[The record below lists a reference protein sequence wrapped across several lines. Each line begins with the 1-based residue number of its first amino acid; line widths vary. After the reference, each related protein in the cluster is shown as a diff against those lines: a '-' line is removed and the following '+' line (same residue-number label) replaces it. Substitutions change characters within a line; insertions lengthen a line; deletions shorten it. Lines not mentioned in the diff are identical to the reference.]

1 MRGRPSS
8 RHEFGRLLLRGRE
21 AKVKAILALG
31 LAGAIREA
39 RRPARIREEKID
51 DGQVSVFRDFPS
63 NAEVA
68 EITCPQPASLAD
80 VTRRLFSPMIRY
92 RSCHSVGP
100 LDGDTCTAVTL
111 YSGQLVAQSEL
122 SVVTTLVW
130 HSG

>member
-51 DGQVSVFRDFPS
+51 DGQDSVFRDFPL
-63 NAEVA
+63 NAEDA
-68 EITCPQPASLAD
+68 EIALPQPASLAD

>member
-51 DGQVSVFRDFPS
+51 DGQVSVFRDFPL
-63 NAEVA
+63 NAEDA